1 MFLWLIGEMI
11 IASWLW
17 HLISLMSSLASSPS
31 SNLPF
36 TVFCGNYWRVDASG
50 AILKLA
56 PLFNDCD
63 VEATVDVHLQF
74 ATSRHILPFL
84 RCKSHSQVVRSE
96 WSSII
101 SEFLCSYW
109 MQELSSDTKRLI
121 LLKMRGVTTAPRAM
135 KWNSPSDIGF
145 HRFTFNSLV

>member
-17 HLISLMSSLASSPS
+17 HLIYLMSSLASSPS

-36 TVFCGNYWRVDASG
+36 TVFCGNYWRVDALG

-56 PLFNDCD
+56 PFFNDCD
-63 VEATVDVHLQF
+63 VEATIDVHLQF

-84 RCKSHSQVVRSE
+84 RCKLLIAFTGGKIWVKFNYFWISVPLLDAGTVKWYKKTHLAQNEGCNNSTKGYEMKFSIWHCFSQ
-96 WSSII
+96 IH
-101 SEFLCSYW
+101 L
-109 MQELSSDTKRLI
+109 
-121 LLKMRGVTTAPRAM
+121 
-135 KWNSPSDIGF
+135 
-145 HRFTFNSLV
+145 